1 MSILKT
7 LNVKVHKEYKMANKI
22 IGIALCAIIISSMIY
37 GIATGNTGLP
47 IMIILLIRLL
57 IPFIL
62 KKN

>member
-22 IGIALCAIIISSMIY
+22 IGIALCTIIISSMIY

>member
-1 MSILKT
+1 MG
-7 LNVKVHKEYKMANKI
+7 NKI
-22 IGIALCAIIISSMIY
+22 IGISLSILIIALMIY

-47 IMIILLIRLL
+47 IMVILLIRLL